1 VAIYLDSA
9 DLSDAR
15 SAAALGFCEGFTT
28 NPALLARHAVAPLTR
43 FAELLE
49 IFGSGTGFYQPSS
62 ADPAAAEP
70 EARAAVALA
79 PRRVVVKL
87 PARTD
92 QFALARRL
100 SAEGVTC
107 AMTAVYAPAQAL
119 VARAAG
125 AAWVIPYADRARR
138 LDPAGEGL
146 VVSLSAVVAPMGGG
160 LRILAASLKDPD
172 QVARA
177 AADGAHDV
185 TVPFGVLARL
195 ADHPLS
201 DRAIREFE
209 EAAGAAQV
217 PTSPAG

>member
-1 VAIYLDSA
+1 MAIYLDAA

-15 SAAALGFCEGFTT
+15 AAVELGFCEGFTT
-28 NPALLARHAVAPLTR
+28 NPALLARHAPPPLTR

-49 IFGSGTGFYQPSS
+49 VFGSGPGFYQPSS
-62 ADPAAAEP
+62 AVPDAAER

-87 PARTD
+87 PARTG
-92 QFALARRL
+92 QFTLARRL
-100 SAEGVTC
+100 SSEGITC

-119 VARAAG
+119 VAAAAG

-146 VVSLSAVVAPMGGG
+146 VASLSAVVAPMGGG
-160 LRILAASLKDPD
+160 LRILAASLKDPG

-177 AADGAHDV
+177 VADGAHDV
-185 TVPFGVLARL
+185 TVPLAVLARL
-195 ADHPLS
+195 GDHPVS
-201 DRAIREFE
+201 DRAILEFE

-217 PTSPAG
+217 PASPAG